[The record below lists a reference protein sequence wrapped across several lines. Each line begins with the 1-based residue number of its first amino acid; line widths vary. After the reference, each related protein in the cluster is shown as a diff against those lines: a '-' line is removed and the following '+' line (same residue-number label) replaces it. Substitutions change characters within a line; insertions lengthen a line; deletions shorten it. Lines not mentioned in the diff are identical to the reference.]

1 MRSVAGRHLVVGT
14 ARDVRNCANQM
25 LLIARNILAIELA
38 NRLDG
43 STDDIGTAADCWWK
57 LK

>member
-1 MRSVAGRHLVVGT
+1 
-14 ARDVRNCANQM
+14 M

-38 NRLDG
+38 NRLDR